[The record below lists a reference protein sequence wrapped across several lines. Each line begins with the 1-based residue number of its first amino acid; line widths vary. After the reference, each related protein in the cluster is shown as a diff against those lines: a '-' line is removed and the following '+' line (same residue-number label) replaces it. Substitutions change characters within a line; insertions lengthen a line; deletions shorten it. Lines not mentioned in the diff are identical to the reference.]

1 MAAVTT
7 YPCDESAENTG
18 KSEQWRNTR
27 DRALIEE
34 QLERRAEQNK
44 VDPWQKQRVV
54 RPHRHMSKTRRGGSA
69 P

>member
-1 MAAVTT
+1 MTAVTT
-7 YPCDESAENTG
+7 YPCDERAENTG
-18 KSEQWRNTR
+18 KSEQWRHTR

-44 VDPWQKQRVV
+44 VDPWQKRRV
-54 RPHRHMSKTRRGGSA
+54 HRHMSKTRRGRSV